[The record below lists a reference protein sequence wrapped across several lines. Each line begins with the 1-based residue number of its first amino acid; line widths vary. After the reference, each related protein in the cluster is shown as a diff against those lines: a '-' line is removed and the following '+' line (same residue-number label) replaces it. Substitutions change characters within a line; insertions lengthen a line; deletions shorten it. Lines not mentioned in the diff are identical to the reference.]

1 MTHFKSLIDTEWL
14 GQWDLPSGRD
24 VVVRIAK
31 VERYTPEVKKK
42 KRRPDGTYEEER
54 NKRIAISF
62 HGKRKR
68 WLAGPVSQAAIA
80 KMYGNNVER
89 WIDATIA
96 LYVDPD
102 VRMGSE
108 IVGGIRVRLTIP
120 RGKESAEDLDRAPP
134 QEKLEQLERA
144 REQVSAEIPLDA
156 PHTRDPG
163 ED

>member
-1 MTHFKSLIDTEWL
+1 MHYKTLIETEWL
-14 GQWDLPSGRD
+14 GQWDLPNGRD

-31 VERYTPEVKKK
+31 VERYTPEVRKK
-42 KRRPDGTYEEER
+42 KRRADGTYEEER

-102 VRMGSE
+102 VRMGNDV
-108 IVGGIRVRLTIP
+108 VGGIRVRPTIP
-120 RGKESAEDLDRAPP
+120 RAKETADDLDRAPP
-134 QEKLEQLERA
+134 PEKVEQLERA
-144 REQVSAEIPLDA
+144 REHVDGGEPL
-156 PHTRDPG
+156 HTRQPG
-163 ED
+163 EEG